1 MFLKVVGSRVE
12 SLTLQVNRHTD
23 DTKDD
28 LVRPR
33 RARRRFFWGV
43 RAGWMPGRKEG
54 ATKFQKGNLHM
65 SVEEA
70 GRRRPVQSETK
81 ASDVCGA
88 CASCVWARTHE
99 LHTEIKAM
107 LVADIGSIDLFS
119 NGRLFGGSLD
129 SCCAYTSASRS
140 EVTTISHTHT
150 HAQDNTGA
158 HVAM

>member
-1 MFLKVVGSRVE
+1 
-12 SLTLQVNRHTD
+12 
-23 DTKDD
+23 
-28 LVRPR
+28 
-33 RARRRFFWGV
+33 
-43 RAGWMPGRKEG
+43 
-54 ATKFQKGNLHM
+54 
-65 SVEEA
+65 
-70 GRRRPVQSETK
+70 
-81 ASDVCGA
+81 
-88 CASCVWARTHE
+88 
-99 LHTEIKAM
+99 M